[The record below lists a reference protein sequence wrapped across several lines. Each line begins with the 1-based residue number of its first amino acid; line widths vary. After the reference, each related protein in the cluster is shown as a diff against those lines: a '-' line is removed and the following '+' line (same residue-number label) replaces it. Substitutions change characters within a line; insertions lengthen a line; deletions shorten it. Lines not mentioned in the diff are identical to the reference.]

1 MRKIKRLVEMHLYL
15 MNTQHIL
22 EQPGFKTNV
31 LNNLQCCQ
39 NIMALFSRN
48 GLIRN
53 MEHRNIIFSK
63 IW

>member
-1 MRKIKRLVEMHLYL
+1 MHLYL